1 MKWKQLNYERDAARE
16 RGAVWE
22 LIENVALIESQHL
35 ISRPEYR
42 RNFIDDHLELE
53 QRTSKSALSTHR
65 ACARYLNF

>member
-53 QRTSKSALSTHR
+53 
-65 ACARYLNF
+65 